1 MMQDNN
7 GQEANADAIQQASQQ
22 QPVNEELV
30 KALRLILAEAE
41 KGSIQ
46 GMAFIR
52 VVRPG
57 SFNVFTIGS
66 YLMEYHAGAHLLMD
80 GCKDYW
86 KAQLQAAIDQATQ
99 RGLQKATM
107 ADLNRLPNGFGRR
120 RPG

>member
-22 QPVNEELV
+22 QPINEELV

-41 KGSIQ
+41 KGNIQ
-46 GMAFIR
+46 GMAFVR

-57 SFNVFTIGS
+57 SFNIFTIGS
-66 YLMEYHAGAHLLMD
+66 QLMEFHAGAHLLMD
-80 GCKDYW
+80 GCKEFW
-86 KAQLQAAIDQATQ
+86 KAQLQAAINQATQ
-99 RGLQKATM
+99 RGLQKATI
-107 ADLNRLPNGFGRR
+107 ADLNRLPDGFRGR